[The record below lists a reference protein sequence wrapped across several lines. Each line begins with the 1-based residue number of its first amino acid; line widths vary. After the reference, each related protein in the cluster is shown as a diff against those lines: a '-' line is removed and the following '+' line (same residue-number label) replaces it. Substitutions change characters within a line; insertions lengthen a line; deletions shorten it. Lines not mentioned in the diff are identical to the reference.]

1 MIRFD
6 QVTVTYDGLATPT
19 LADVS
24 VVIPEGE
31 LALVVGPTGSGK
43 STLLKCLNG
52 LVPHFTGGT
61 IAGTVTVAGRTTR
74 DNAPR
79 ELADV
84 VGYVPQ
90 DPQQGFVTDVVE
102 DELAYT
108 MESLAIRPDVMR
120 RRVEETLDL
129 LGIAE
134 LRGRPLRSL
143 SGGQRQRV
151 AIGSVLTAH
160 PRILVLDE
168 PTSALDPQAAEEVLA
183 SVQRLVHD
191 LGMTVV
197 MSEHRL
203 ERVVQYADR
212 VLLVRPDGSVADYAD
227 PAAAMAVSDL
237 VPPVVALGRW
247 ADWAPLPLSIRDA
260 RRQAGPLRDALAGS
274 PRSPAVTPS
283 VTPPGA
289 ADVAVVADVGVRY
302 DGQPVLAGVDL
313 RVRAGEVVA
322 VMGRN
327 GAGKSTLLSL
337 VAGQRRPD
345 SGSVAV
351 VGEDPTQLS
360 GHALVAAVAL
370 VPQEPQDLLWA
381 ESVAAECRAAD
392 QDAGVNAGTTWELFQ
407 QLRPTVAAD
416 THPNDL
422 SEGTRLILVLAIMMV
437 NQPRLLVLDEPTR
450 GLDYTAK
457 EQLAS
462 LIRERAARGEAVV
475 VATHDVELVAD
486 VCTRMVMLA
495 DGEVVLDTDARAGAV
510 SSPTFAPQ
518 VAKILAPQPLLTV
531 AEVQAALPEGVPL

>member
-61 IAGTVTVAGRTTR
+61 MAGTVTVAGRTTR

-108 MESLAIRPDVMR
+108 MESLAIPPDVMR

-212 VLLVRPDGSVADYAD
+212 VLLVRPDGSVADFAD

-247 ADWAPLPLSIRDA
+247 ARWAPLPLSIRDA
-260 RRQAGPLRDALAGS
+260 RRQAGPLRDALAEF
-274 PRSPAVTPS
+274 PLSPAVTAPL
-283 VTPPGA
+283 TPPGA
-289 ADVAVVADVGVRY
+289 AEVAVVADAGVRF
-302 DGQPVLAGVDL
+302 DGRPVLAGVDL

-337 VAGQRRPD
+337 LAGQRRPD
-345 SGSVAV
+345 HGSVAV
-351 VGEDPTQLS
+351 VGEDPAQLS
-360 GHALVAAVAL
+360 GRELVAAVAL

-392 QDAGVNAGTTWELFQ
+392 QDAAWAPGPPGSCFSNCAPPW
-407 QLRPTVAAD
+407 RPTPIR
-416 THPNDL
+416 T
-422 SEGTRLILVLAIMMV
+422 TC
-437 NQPRLLVLDEPTR
+437 PREP
-450 GLDYTAK
+450 G
-457 EQLAS
+457 
-462 LIRERAARGEAVV
+462 
-475 VATHDVELVAD
+475 
-486 VCTRMVMLA
+486 
-495 DGEVVLDTDARAGAV
+495 
-510 SSPTFAPQ
+510 
-518 VAKILAPQPLLTV
+518 
-531 AEVQAALPEGVPL
+531 

>member
-6 QVTVTYDGLATPT
+6 QVTVAYDGVATPT
-19 LADVS
+19 LTDVS

-61 IAGTVTVAGRTTR
+61 MAGTVTVAGRATR

-108 MESLAIRPDVMR
+108 MESLAIPADVMR

-212 VLLVRPDGSVADYAD
+212 VLLLRPDGSVTDFAD

-247 ADWAPLPLSIRDA
+247 ARWTPLPLSIRDA
-260 RRQAGPLRDALAGS
+260 RRQAGPLRDALAEF
-274 PRSPAVTPS
+274 PLSPAVTAPL
-283 VTPPGA
+283 TPPGA
-289 ADVAVVADVGVRY
+289 AEVAVVADAGVRF
-302 DGQPVLAGVDL
+302 DGRPVLTGVDL

-337 VAGQRRPD
+337 LAGQRRPD
-345 SGSVAV
+345 HGSVAV
-351 VGEDPTQLS
+351 AGEDPAQLS
-360 GHALVAAVAL
+360 GRELVAAVAL

-392 QDAGVNAGTTWELFQ
+392 QDAGVGAGTTWELFQ
-407 QLRPTVAAD
+407 QLRPAVAAD

-518 VAKILAPQPLLTV
+518 VAKILAPRPLLTV
-531 AEVQAALPEGVPL
+531 AEVRAALPEGVPS

>member
-6 QVTVTYDGLATPT
+6 QVTVAYDGVATPT
-19 LADVS
+19 LTDVS

-61 IAGTVTVAGRTTR
+61 MAGTVTVAGRATR

-108 MESLAIRPDVMR
+108 MESLAIPADVMR

-212 VLLVRPDGSVADYAD
+212 VLLVRPDGSVADFAD

-247 ADWAPLPLSIRDA
+247 ARWAPLPLSIRDA

-274 PRSPAVTPS
+274 PLSPAVTAK

-289 ADVAVVADVGVRY
+289 AEVAVVADAGVRF
-302 DGQPVLAGVDL
+302 DGRPVLAGVDL

-337 VAGQRRPD
+337 LAGQRRPD
-345 SGSVAV
+345 HGSVAV
-351 VGEDPTQLS
+351 AGEDPAQLS
-360 GHALVAAVAL
+360 GRELVAAVAL

-392 QDAGVNAGTTWELFQ
+392 QDAGVGAGTTWELFQ
-407 QLRPTVAAD
+407 QLRPAVAAD

-518 VAKILAPQPLLTV
+518 VAKILAPRPLLTV
-531 AEVQAALPEGVPL
+531 AEVRGALPEGVPS